1 MNIEKLEYLVEVAK
15 TGSFSIASQNL
26 FVSQSAISQ
35 SIDSIEKKLNVKL
48 FERSRGRGHSAILT
62 HDGEELVSIAIEVF
76 SKYQELIE
84 KAQLINNKVNDKL
97 KISTTPGF
105 FAVLLN
111 PISTI
116 RDDYPKI
123 TIEIFQKPGQDI
135 IEDILEDRSDIGV
148 LPFIKHLL
156 EDDDR
161 LVYHNLFEAK
171 MKLMVNKNSPL
182 AEKSFVTPQQIINET
197 LITYDGE
204 FIHWFKK
211 LFYRE
216 FGKMNELF
224 TTTNTDTLKKAI
236 EENLGV
242 SFVPAFNG
250 VNYNLNDDII
260 MLDIVDYDAVNLQ
273 YVWIMSS
280 NRDCSRMIKD
290 YISRLKEELNS

>member
-1 MNIEKLEYLVEVAK
+1 MNIEKLVYLIEVAK

-35 SIDSIEKKLNVKL
+35 SIISIEKKFGIKL
-48 FERSRGRGHSAILT
+48 FERKRGNRAILT
-62 HDGEELVSIAIEVF
+62 SDGEEIITNVKEIFI
-76 SKYQELIE
+76 KYQELIE
-84 KAQLINNKVNDKL
+84 KVQMINNNVTGKL

-111 PISTI
+111 PISSI

-123 TIEIFQKPGQDI
+123 NIEIFQKPGQDI
-135 IEDILEDRSDIGV
+135 IEDILEERSDIGV

-156 EDDDR
+156 ENDDR

-182 AEKSFVTPQQIINET
+182 AEKTVVTPQQIVNET
-197 LITYDGE
+197 MITYDGE

-211 LFYRE
+211 LFYSE
-216 FGKMNELF
+216 FGIMNELF
-224 TTTNTDTLKKAI
+224 TTTNTDTLKKAV

-250 VNYNLNDDII
+250 VNYNLSDDVIL
-260 MLDIVDYDAVNLQ
+260 LDIVDYDAVNLQ

-280 NRDCSRMIKD
+280 KKHCSSMITD
-290 YISRLKEELNS
+290 YILKLKEELNS

>member
-26 FVSQSAISQ
+26 YVSQSAISQ
-35 SIDSIEKKLNVKL
+35 SIVSIEKKLGVKL
-48 FERSRGRGHSAILT
+48 FERSRGNSAILT
-62 HDGEELVSIAIEVF
+62 SEGEEIVATVKELFI
-76 SKYQELIE
+76 KYQELIE
-84 KAQLINNKVNDKL
+84 KAQIINNNVNGKL

-105 FAVLLN
+105 FAVLLK
-111 PISTI
+111 PISSI

-123 TIEIFQKPGQDI
+123 NIEIFQKPGQDI
-135 IEDILEDRSDIGV
+135 IEDILEERSDIGV

-156 EDDDR
+156 ENNDR

-182 AEKSFVTPQQIINET
+182 AEEAFVTPQQILNET

-204 FIHWFKK
+204 FIHLFKK
-211 LFYRE
+211 LFYKQ
-216 FGKMNELF
+216 FGAMNELF

-250 VNYNLNDDII
+250 VNYNLSDDVILLDII
-260 MLDIVDYDAVNLQ
+260 DYDAVNLQ

-280 NRDCSRMIKD
+280 KKHCSRMIKD
-290 YISRLKEELNS
+290 YISKLKEELNS

>member
-1 MNIEKLEYLVEVAK
+1 MNIEKLVYLIEVAK

-35 SIDSIEKKLNVKL
+35 SIISIEKKFGIKL
-48 FERSRGRGHSAILT
+48 FERKRGNRAVLT
-62 HDGEELVSIAIEVF
+62 SDGEEIITNVKEIFI
-76 SKYQELIE
+76 KYQELME
-84 KAQLINNKVNDKL
+84 KVQIINNNVNGKL

-105 FAVLLN
+105 FAVLLS
-111 PISTI
+111 PISAI

-123 TIEIFQKPGQDI
+123 NIEIFQKPGQDI
-135 IEDILEDRSDIGV
+135 IEDILEERSDIGV
-148 LPFIKHLL
+148 LPLIKHLL
-156 EDDDR
+156 ENDDR

-182 AEKSFVTPQQIINET
+182 AEKTFVTPQQIVNET

-204 FIHWFKK
+204 FIHSFKK
-211 LFYRE
+211 LFYTE
-216 FGKMNELF
+216 FGIMNELF
-224 TTTNTDTLKKAI
+224 TTTNTDTLKKAV

-250 VNYNLNDDII
+250 VNYNLSDAVIL
-260 MLDIVDYDAVNLQ
+260 LDIVDYDAVNLQ

-280 NRDCSRMIKD
+280 KKHCSSMITD
-290 YISRLKEELNS
+290 YILKLKEELNS

>member
-1 MNIEKLEYLVEVAK
+1 MNIEKLVYLIEVAK

-35 SIDSIEKKLNVKL
+35 SIISIEKKFGIKL
-48 FERSRGRGHSAILT
+48 FERKRGNRAILT
-62 HDGEELVSIAIEVF
+62 SDGEEIITNVKEIFI
-76 SKYQELIE
+76 KYQELIE
-84 KAQLINNKVNDKL
+84 KVQMINNNVNGKL

-111 PISTI
+111 PISSI

-123 TIEIFQKPGQDI
+123 NIEIFQKPGQDI
-135 IEDILEDRSDIGV
+135 IEDILEERSDIGV

-156 EDDDR
+156 ENDDR

-182 AEKSFVTPQQIINET
+182 AEKTVVTPQQIVNET
-197 LITYDGE
+197 MITYDGE

-211 LFYRE
+211 LFYSE
-216 FGKMNELF
+216 FGIMNELF
-224 TTTNTDTLKKAI
+224 TTTNTDTLKKAV

-250 VNYNLNDDII
+250 VNYNLSDDVIL
-260 MLDIVDYDAVNLQ
+260 LDIVDYDAVNLQ

-280 NRDCSRMIKD
+280 KKHCSSMITD
-290 YISRLKEELNS
+290 YILKLKEELNS

>member
-1 MNIEKLEYLVEVAK
+1 MNIEKLVYLIEVAK

-35 SIDSIEKKLNVKL
+35 SIISIEKKFNIKL
-48 FERSRGRGHSAILT
+48 FERKRGNRAVLT
-62 HDGEELVSIAIEVF
+62 SDGEEIITNVKEIFI
-76 SKYQELIE
+76 KYQELIE
-84 KAQLINNKVNDKL
+84 KVQIINNNVNGKL

-111 PISTI
+111 PISAI

-123 TIEIFQKPGQDI
+123 NIEIFQKPGQDI
-135 IEDILEDRSDIGV
+135 IEDILEERSDIGV

-156 EDDDR
+156 KNNDR

-171 MKLMVNKNSPL
+171 LKLMVNKNSPL
-182 AEKSFVTPQQIINET
+182 AEKTFVTPQQIVNET

-216 FGKMNELF
+216 FGIMNELF
-224 TTTNTDTLKKAI
+224 TTTNTDTLKKAV

-242 SFVPAFNG
+242 SFVPSFNG
-250 VNYNLNDDII
+250 VNYNLSDDVIL
-260 MLDIVDYDAVNLQ
+260 LDIVDYDAVNLQ

-280 NRDCSRMIKD
+280 KRHCSSMITD
-290 YISRLKEELNS
+290 YILKLKEELNS

>member
-26 FVSQSAISQ
+26 YVSQSAISQ
-35 SIDSIEKKLNVKL
+35 SIVSIEKKLGVKL
-48 FERSRGRGHSAILT
+48 FERSRGNSAILT
-62 HDGEELVSIAIEVF
+62 SEGEEIVATVKELFI
-76 SKYQELIE
+76 KYQELIE
-84 KAQLINNKVNDKL
+84 KAQIINNNVNGKL

-105 FAVLLN
+105 FAVLLK
-111 PISTI
+111 PISSI

-123 TIEIFQKPGQDI
+123 NIEIFQKPGQDI
-135 IEDILEDRSDIGV
+135 IEDILEERSDIGV

-156 EDDDR
+156 ENNDR

-171 MKLMVNKNSPL
+171 MKLMVNRNSPL
-182 AEKSFVTPQQIINET
+182 AEEAFVTPQQILNET

-204 FIHWFKK
+204 FIHLFKK
-211 LFYRE
+211 LFYRQ
-216 FGKMNELF
+216 FGAMKELF

-250 VNYNLNDDII
+250 VNYNLSDDVILLDII
-260 MLDIVDYDAVNLQ
+260 DYDAVNLQ

-280 NRDCSRMIKD
+280 KKHCSRMIKD
-290 YISRLKEELNS
+290 YISKLKEELNS

>member
-35 SIDSIEKKLNVKL
+35 SIISIEKKLGVKL
-48 FERSRGRGHSAILT
+48 FERSRGNSAILT
-62 HDGEELVSIAIEVF
+62 SDGEEIIAIVKELF
-76 SKYQELIE
+76 IKYQELIE
-84 KAQLINNKVNDKL
+84 KAQIINNNVNGKL

-105 FAVLLN
+105 FAVLLK
-111 PISTI
+111 PISAI

-123 TIEIFQKPGQDI
+123 NIEIFQKPGQDI
-135 IEDILEDRSDIGV
+135 IEDILEERSDIGV

-156 EDDDR
+156 ENNDG

-171 MKLMVNKNSPL
+171 MKLMVNKNSSL
-182 AEKSFVTPQQIINET
+182 AEEAFVTPQQILNET

-211 LFYRE
+211 LFYKQ
-216 FGKMNELF
+216 FGAMNELF
-224 TTTNTDTLKKAI
+224 TTTNTDTLKKAV

-250 VNYNLNDDII
+250 VNYNLSDDVIL
-260 MLDIVDYDAVNLQ
+260 LDIKDYDAVNLQ

-280 NRDCSRMIKD
+280 KKHCSIMIKD
-290 YISRLKEELNS
+290 YISKLKEELNS

>member
-62 HDGEELVSIAIEVF
+62 NDGEELVSIAIEVF
-76 SKYQELIE
+76 SKYQELVE
-84 KAQLINNKVNDKL
+84 KAQLINNANDKL

-111 PISTI
+111 PLSAI

-123 TIEIFQKPGQDI
+123 SIEIFEKPGQDI

-148 LPFIKHLL
+148 IPFIKHLL
-156 EDDDR
+156 ENDDR

-182 AEKSFVTPQQIINET
+182 AKKTFVTPQQIINET
-197 LITYDGE
+197 LITYNGE

-211 LFYRE
+211 LFFRE

-224 TTTNTDTLKKAI
+224 TTTNTDTLKKAV

-242 SFVPAFNG
+242 SFVIAFNG
-250 VNYNLNDDII
+250 VNYNLSDDVI
-260 MLDIVDYDAVNLQ
+260 MLDIVEYDAVNLQ

-280 NRDCSRMIKD
+280 DKDCSRMIKD
-290 YISRLKEELNS
+290 YISKLKEELNS

>member
-1 MNIEKLEYLVEVAK
+1 MNIEKLVYLVEVAK

-35 SIDSIEKKLNVKL
+35 SIISIEKKFGIKL
-48 FERSRGRGHSAILT
+48 FDRKKGNRAILT
-62 HDGEELVSIAIEVF
+62 SDGEEIIKNVKDIFI
-76 SKYQELIE
+76 KYQELIE
-84 KAQLINNKVNDKL
+84 KVQIINNNVNGKL
-97 KISTTPGF
+97 KISTAPGF

-111 PISTI
+111 PISSI

-123 TIEIFQKPGQDI
+123 NIEIFEKPGQVI
-135 IEDILEDRSDIGV
+135 IEDILEERSDIGV

-156 EDDDR
+156 ENNDR

-182 AEKSFVTPQQIINET
+182 AEKIFVTPQQIVNET

-216 FGKMNELF
+216 FGIMNELF
-224 TTTNTDTLKKAI
+224 TTTSTDTLKKAV

-250 VNYNLNDDII
+250 VNYNLSDGVIL
-260 MLDIVDYDAVNLQ
+260 LDIVDYDAVNLQ

-280 NRDCSRMIKD
+280 KRHCSSMITD
-290 YISRLKEELNS
+290 YILKLKEELNS

>member
-26 FVSQSAISQ
+26 YVSQSAISQ
-35 SIDSIEKKLNVKL
+35 SIVSIEKKLGVKL
-48 FERSRGRGHSAILT
+48 FERSRGNSAILT
-62 HDGEELVSIAIEVF
+62 SEGEEIVAIVKELF
-76 SKYQELIE
+76 IKYQELIE
-84 KAQLINNKVNDKL
+84 KAQIINNNVNGKL

-105 FAVLLN
+105 FAVLLK
-111 PISTI
+111 PISAI

-123 TIEIFQKPGQDI
+123 NIEIFQKPGQDI
-135 IEDILEDRSDIGV
+135 IDDILKERSDIGV
-148 LPFIKHLL
+148 LPFIKHLV
-156 EDDDR
+156 ENNDR
-161 LVYHNLFEAK
+161 IVYHNLFEAK

-182 AEKSFVTPQQIINET
+182 AEEAFVTPQQILNET

-211 LFYRE
+211 LFYRQ
-216 FGKMNELF
+216 FGAMYELF

-250 VNYNLNDDII
+250 VNYNLSDDVIL
-260 MLDIVDYDAVNLQ
+260 LDIKDYDAVNLQ

-280 NRDCSRMIKD
+280 KKHCSRMIKD
-290 YISRLKEELNS
+290 YISKLKEELNS

>member
-76 SKYQELIE
+76 IKYQELIE

-123 TIEIFQKPGQDI
+123 NIEIFQKPGQDI

-156 EDDDR
+156 VDDDR

-216 FGKMNELF
+216 FGNMTELF
-224 TTTNTDTLKKAI
+224 TTTNTDTLKKAV

-250 VNYNLNDDII
+250 VNYNLSDDII
-260 MLDIVDYDAVNLQ
+260 MLDIVEYDAVNLQ

-280 NRDCSRMIKD
+280 NKECSRMIKD
-290 YISRLKEELNS
+290 YISRLKVELNS

>member
-26 FVSQSAISQ
+26 YVSQSAISQ
-35 SIDSIEKKLNVKL
+35 SIVSIEKKLGVKL
-48 FERSRGRGHSAILT
+48 FERSRGNSAILT
-62 HDGEELVSIAIEVF
+62 SEGEEIVAIVKELF
-76 SKYQELIE
+76 IKYQELIE
-84 KAQLINNKVNDKL
+84 KAQIINNNVNGKL

-105 FAVLLN
+105 FAVLLK
-111 PISTI
+111 PISAI

-123 TIEIFQKPGQDI
+123 NIEIFQKPGQDI
-135 IEDILEDRSDIGV
+135 IDDILEERSDIGV
-148 LPFIKHLL
+148 LPFIKHLV
-156 EDDDR
+156 ENNDR
-161 LVYHNLFEAK
+161 IVYHNLFEAK

-182 AEKSFVTPQQIINET
+182 AVEAFVSPQQILNET

-211 LFYRE
+211 LFYRQ
-216 FGKMNELF
+216 FGAMYELF

-250 VNYNLNDDII
+250 VNYNLSDDVIL
-260 MLDIVDYDAVNLQ
+260 LDIKDYDAVNLQ

-280 NRDCSRMIKD
+280 KKHCSRMIKD
-290 YISRLKEELNS
+290 YISKLKEELNS